1 MQKPPFTIK
10 YIEGA
15 DLSRSEYDIPVKNV
29 DGRNLGRK
37 SVGSDKVISVGT
49 VLADSVDTAAIQ
61 DLAVTTAK
69 IAALAVTTAKI
80 AAAAVTQAKLSY
92 ETADITIT
100 GTSTSGT
107 ATVTSGSIPVGYFLT
122 AFTTPSASYV
132 QLVVSSTTLTVT
144 LSTAPGVGNSCTIRC
159 ILLKS

>member
-61 DLAVTTAK
+61 
-69 IAALAVTTAKI
+69 ALAVTTAKI